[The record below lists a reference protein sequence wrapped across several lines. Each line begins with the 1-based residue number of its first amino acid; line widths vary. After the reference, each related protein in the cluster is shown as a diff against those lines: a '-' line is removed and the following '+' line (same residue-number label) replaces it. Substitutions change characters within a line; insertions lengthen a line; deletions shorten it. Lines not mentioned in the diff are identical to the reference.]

1 MKNDKKAEIYIHVP
15 FCARKCAYCDFVSFV
30 TDDATKKAYFDALKK
45 EITDTAASIGKIPVD
60 SCFFGGGTPSLV
72 DESFIVS
79 TLDTV
84 RDCFQLDKDAEITM
98 EMNPDSVNANKL
110 RTYFDAGINR
120 VSLGLQSTEDD
131 ELKLLSRIH
140 DYDTFLRAYDHV
152 RTTGFKNVNI
162 DLMSGLPGQDKAKFL
177 KTLKRVIDL
186 KPQHIS
192 AYSLIIE
199 ENTPFY
205 EKYKD
210 GRGLPTEETDREIYH
225 ETYDT
230 LAKAGFDRYEIS
242 NYAIPGYECR
252 HNTGYW
258 TRKNYLGFGIAA
270 ASLYENVRMSHR
282 AGLKGYIDHDF
293 SLEKEALTK
302 KDQMEEFMFLG
313 LRLTKGVSKKDFYDE
328 FNESMDSVYGEV
340 LSKLTEEK
348 LIVNGERVYL
358 TELGLDL
365 ANYAMSRF
373 LL

>member
-1 MKNDKKAEIYIHVP
+1 
-15 FCARKCAYCDFVSFV
+15 
-30 TDDATKKAYFDALKK
+30 
-45 EITDTAASIGKIPVD
+45 
-60 SCFFGGGTPSLV
+60 
-72 DESFIVS
+72 
-79 TLDTV
+79 
-84 RDCFQLDKDAEITM
+84 
-98 EMNPDSVNANKL
+98 
-110 RTYFDAGINR
+110 
-120 VSLGLQSTEDD
+120 
-131 ELKLLSRIH
+131 
-140 DYDTFLRAYDHV
+140 
-152 RTTGFKNVNI
+152 
-162 DLMSGLPGQDKAKFL
+162 MSGLPGQDKDKFL

-230 LAKAGFDRYEIS
+230 LAKAGFYRYEIS

-282 AGLKGYIDHDF
+282 AGLKGYINCDF